1 MLRLVFFIVVSIPII
16 FFSWPSFRNR
26 HSHGFYRFFSLEGLL
41 VIVISNADH
50 WFENPTATNQIVS
63 WILLCCSLLLAV
75 HGFYLLHV
83 IGRPQGNFENTTR
96 LVIVGAYKYIRH
108 PLYGSLVFLTW
119 GVFCKDL
126 TLLGVLLTAIT
137 SVFLFATAKAEESE
151 NLTKFGN
158 EYADYMGSTKMF
170 IPFVF

>member
-1 MLRLVFFIVVSIPII
+1 MIKLAIFTLVSTALIL
-16 FFSWPSFRNR
+16 FSWPSLRNR
-26 HSHGFYRFFSLEGLL
+26 HSHGFYRFFSFETLL
-41 VIVISNADH
+41 VIILSNADQ

-63 WILLCCSLLLAV
+63 WILLCCSFLLAV
-75 HGFYLLHV
+75 HGFYLLRV

-108 PLYGSLVFLTW
+108 PLYSSLVFLTW

-126 TLLGVLLTAIT
+126 TLLGVLLSAIT
-137 SVFLFATAKAEESE
+137 CLFLFATAKAEESE
-151 NLTKFGN
+151 NLAKFGN

-170 IPFVF
+170 VPLLF